1 MLKSIKWSEDAVLVI
16 KVDDVTYTLA
26 QMRKNGLMEF
36 FDVFRSNDS
45 WEDVDLNE
53 CKLLFCIFVAE
64 KRIKNI
70 FVRILNDNEVIKNS
84 RPIIKEM
91 LSFEWV
97 SENVYTSNLIELS
110 DSYSSVGGRVIK
122 TALSDKTD
130 IETINTHEFCGV
142 FGDSKKLLDRL
153 KFFKDTGINW
163 DEQKKFIYP
172 SIERPTGFPVD

>member
-1 MLKSIKWSEDAVLVI
+1 MLKSIKWLEDAVLVV
-16 KVDDVTYTLA
+16 KVDGVTYTLA

-45 WEDVDLNE
+45 WEDVDLNK

-110 DSYSSVGGRVIK
+110 DSYSSVGGRVIN
-122 TALSDKTD
+122 TALSDKSD
-130 IETINTHEFCGV
+130 IETISAHEFCGV
-142 FGDSKKLLDRL
+142 FGDPKKLLDRI
-153 KFFKDTGINW
+153 KFLRIRG
-163 DEQKKFIYP
+163 
-172 SIERPTGFPVD
+172 